1 MYLLDKPRKGGRMKK
16 NFHYNKIT
24 VISGSQIIKVV
35 LFTIILL
42 LFVFSVSGLL
52 TSMKSDY
59 RPSSQSVNEAASIFT
74 GRMLFSL
81 LALENEYFAASLK
94 AEEKQN
100 SNLEQL
106 LKYSV
111 EISLDDPRSLLGK
124 ELPGFSIFD
133 AEIVVAGADMDYTN
147 MPYESAPPNDAV
159 PSVDPDLQNVDS
171 IEETE
176 PGETNQTTNGKKTVF
191 IYHTHNT
198 ESYTPYLKDLK
209 NINLA
214 HHSEVNV
221 TRVGQ
226 KLGAVLGSKGIGA
239 VVDTTDINRVLNQKG
254 LKHSKSYQESRAVV
268 QEAMAG
274 NEDLTYYI
282 DIHRDSRRKDKTTI
296 TINGQAY
303 AKIAF
308 VVGGKNA
315 KYGKNLALAKELH
328 YELEKKYP
336 GLSDGV
342 IVNAGS
348 GQNGVYNQDLSEQAM
363 LLEIGGVD
371 NTFEEAYRTVEA
383 FADVFS
389 KYYWENNEAE
399 EVNASTE
406 ENDE

>member
-1 MYLLDKPRKGGRMKK
+1 MKK
-16 NFHYNKIT
+16 NTHYYKFT
-24 VISGSQIIKVV
+24 VINGSQIIKVV
-35 LFTIILL
+35 LFAIVLL

-52 TSMKSDY
+52 TSMKTDY
-59 RPSSQSVNEAASIFT
+59 RPSSQSVNEAASLFT

-81 LALENEYFAASLK
+81 LGLENEYFAASLK

-100 SNLEQL
+100 SIPKQL

-111 EISLDDPRSLLGK
+111 KISLDDPRSLLGK

-133 AEIVVAGADMDYTN
+133 AEIVVAGSDMTYTN
-147 MPYESAPPNDAV
+147 MPFESAPPNDAV
-159 PSVDPDLQNVDS
+159 PIDDPDLQNVDS
-171 IEETE
+171 IEETDL
-176 PGETNQTTNGKKTVF
+176 GDLNQTTNGKKTVF

-198 ESYTPYLKDLK
+198 ESFTPYLKDLK

-226 KLGAVLGSKGIGA
+226 KLGAALESQGIGA
-239 VVDTTDINRVLNQKG
+239 MVDTTDINGILNQKG

-268 QEAMAG
+268 QEAMTG
-274 NEDLTYYI
+274 NKDLAYYI
-282 DIHRDSRRKDKTTI
+282 DIHRDSRRKDKTTV

-303 AKIAF
+303 SKIAF

-315 KYGKNLALAKELH
+315 KYSKNLALAKELH

-336 GLSDGV
+336 GVSDGV

-363 LLEIGGVD
+363 LLEVGGVD
-371 NTFEEAYRTVEA
+371 NTFEESYRTVEA

-389 KYYWENNEAE
+389 DYYWEINQAE
-399 EVNASTE
+399 EVDASTE
-406 ENDE
+406 SE

>member
-1 MYLLDKPRKGGRMKK
+1 MK
-16 NFHYNKIT
+16 NNTHYNKIT

-35 LFTIILL
+35 VFTIVLL
-42 LFVFSVSGLL
+42 LFVFSMSGLL
-52 TSMKSDY
+52 TSMKVDY
-59 RPSSQSVNEAASIFT
+59 RPSSESVNEAASIFN

-94 AEEKQN
+94 AKEKQN
-100 SNLEQL
+100 SIPEQL

-147 MPYESAPPNDAV
+147 MPFESAPPNDAV
-159 PSVDPDLQNVDS
+159 PSVDPNLQNVDS
-171 IEETE
+171 IEETD
-176 PGETNQTTNGKKTVF
+176 PGENKTTNGKKTVF

-198 ESYTPYLKDLK
+198 ESYTPYLEDLK
-209 NINLA
+209 NINLS

-226 KLGAVLGSKGIGA
+226 KLGSALESKGIGA
-239 VVDTTDINRVLNQKG
+239 IVDTTDINKVLNQKG
-254 LKHSKSYQESRAVV
+254 LKHSKSYQESRTVV

-274 NEDLTYYI
+274 NKDLTYYI
-282 DIHRDSRRKDKTTI
+282 DIHRDSRRKDKTSI

-303 AKIAF
+303 AKIVF

-315 KYGKNLALAKELH
+315 KYGRNLALAKELH

-342 IVNAGS
+342 IVNAAS

-363 LLEIGGVD
+363 LLEVGGVD
-371 NTFEEAYRTVEA
+371 NTFEESYRTVEA

-389 KYYWENNEAE
+389 KYHWENNEAE

-406 ENDE
+406 DNE

>member
-1 MYLLDKPRKGGRMKK
+1 MHLLDKPRKGGRMKK
-16 NFHYNKIT
+16 NYHYNKIT
-24 VISGSQIIKVV
+24 VISGSQIIKVIMLAIV
-35 LFTIILL
+35 LL
-42 LFVFSVSGLL
+42 LFVFSMSGLL
-52 TSMKSDY
+52 TSMKVDY
-59 RPSSQSVNEAASIFT
+59 RPSSDSVNEAASIFT

-94 AEEKQN
+94 EEEKQN
-100 SNLEQL
+100 SIPEQL

-147 MPYESAPPNDAV
+147 MPFESAPPNDAV

-171 IEETE
+171 IEDTD
-176 PGETNQTTNGKKTVF
+176 PGENQSTNGKKTVF

-226 KLGAVLGSKGIGA
+226 KLGAALESKGIGA
-239 VVDTTDINRVLNQKG
+239 VVDTTDINKVLNQKG
-254 LKHSKSYQESRAVV
+254 LKHSKSYQESRTVV
-268 QEAMAG
+268 KEAMAG
-274 NEDLTYYI
+274 NKDLSYYI

-296 TINGQAY
+296 TINGQSY
-303 AKIAF
+303 AKVVF

-315 KYGKNLALAKELH
+315 KYGRNLALAKELH

-342 IVNAGS
+342 IVNAAS

-363 LLEIGGVD
+363 LLEVGGVD
-371 NTFEEAYRTVEA
+371 NTFEESYRTVEA

-389 KYYWENNEAE
+389 KYYWENNKAE
-399 EVNASTE
+399 EVNASSE
-406 ENDE
+406 DN

>member
-1 MYLLDKPRKGGRMKK
+1 MK
-16 NFHYNKIT
+16 NNTHYNKIT

-35 LFTIILL
+35 VFTIVLL
-42 LFVFSVSGLL
+42 LFVFSMSGLL
-52 TSMKSDY
+52 TSMKVDY
-59 RPSSQSVNEAASIFT
+59 RPSSESVNEAASIFN

-94 AEEKQN
+94 AKEKQN
-100 SNLEQL
+100 SIPEQL

-147 MPYESAPPNDAV
+147 MPFESAPPNDAV
-159 PSVDPDLQNVDS
+159 PSVDPNLQNVDS
-171 IEETE
+171 IEETD
-176 PGETNQTTNGKKTVF
+176 PGENKTTNGKKTVF

-198 ESYTPYLKDLK
+198 ESYTPYLEDLK
-209 NINLA
+209 NINLS

-226 KLGAVLGSKGIGA
+226 KLGLALESKGIGA
-239 VVDTTDINRVLNQKG
+239 IVDTTDINKVLNQKG
-254 LKHSKSYQESRAVV
+254 LKHSKSYQESRTVV

-274 NEDLTYYI
+274 NKDLTYYI
-282 DIHRDSRRKDKTTI
+282 DIHRDSRRKDKTSI

-303 AKIAF
+303 AKIVF

-315 KYGKNLALAKELH
+315 KYGRNLALAKELH

-342 IVNAGS
+342 IVNAAS

-363 LLEIGGVD
+363 LLEVGGVD
-371 NTFEEAYRTVEA
+371 NTFEESYRTVEA

-389 KYYWENNEAE
+389 KYHWENTEAE

-406 ENDE
+406 DNE

>member
-1 MYLLDKPRKGGRMKK
+1 MKK
-16 NFHYNKIT
+16 NYHYNKIT
-24 VISGSQIIKVV
+24 VISGSQIIKGIMLAIV
-35 LFTIILL
+35 LL
-42 LFVFSVSGLL
+42 LFVFSMSGLL
-52 TSMKSDY
+52 TSMKVDY
-59 RPSSQSVNEAASIFT
+59 RPSSDSVNEAASIFT

-94 AEEKQN
+94 EEEKQN
-100 SNLEQL
+100 SIPEQL

-147 MPYESAPPNDAV
+147 MPFESAPPNDAV

-171 IEETE
+171 IEDTD
-176 PGETNQTTNGKKTVF
+176 PGENQSTNGKKTVF

-226 KLGAVLGSKGIGA
+226 KLGAALESKGIGA
-239 VVDTTDINRVLNQKG
+239 VVDTTDINKVLNQKG
-254 LKHSKSYQESRAVV
+254 LKHSKSYQESRTVV
-268 QEAMAG
+268 KEAMVG
-274 NEDLTYYI
+274 NKDLAYYI

-296 TINGQAY
+296 TINGQSY
-303 AKIAF
+303 AKVVF

-315 KYGKNLALAKELH
+315 KYGRNLALAKELH

-342 IVNAGS
+342 IVNAAS

-363 LLEIGGVD
+363 LLEVGGVD
-371 NTFEEAYRTVEA
+371 NTFEESYRTVEA

-389 KYYWENNEAE
+389 KYYWENNKAE
-399 EVNASTE
+399 EVNASSE
-406 ENDE
+406 DN

>member
-16 NFHYNKIT
+16 NTHYYKFT
-24 VISGSQIIKVV
+24 VINGSQIIKVV
-35 LFTIILL
+35 LLAIVLL

-52 TSMKSDY
+52 TSMKTDY
-59 RPSSQSVNEAASIFT
+59 RPSSQSVNEAASLFT

-81 LALENEYFAASLK
+81 LGLENEYFAASLK

-100 SNLEQL
+100 SIPEQL

-133 AEIVVAGADMDYTN
+133 AEIVVAGSDMTYTN
-147 MPYESAPPNDAV
+147 MPFESAPPNDAV
-159 PSVDPDLQNVDS
+159 PIDDPDLQNVDS
-171 IEETE
+171 IEETDL
-176 PGETNQTTNGKKTVF
+176 GDLNQTTNGKKAVF

-198 ESYTPYLKDLK
+198 ESFTPYLKDLK

-226 KLGAVLGSKGIGA
+226 KLGAALESQGIGA
-239 VVDTTDINRVLNQKG
+239 MVDTTDINGILNQKG

-268 QEAMAG
+268 QEAMTG
-274 NEDLTYYI
+274 NNDLAYYI
-282 DIHRDSRRKDKTTI
+282 DIHRDSRRKDKTTV

-303 AKIAF
+303 SKIAF

-315 KYGKNLALAKELH
+315 KYSKNLALAKELH

-363 LLEIGGVD
+363 LLEVGGVD
-371 NTFEEAYRTVEA
+371 NTFEESYRTVEA

-389 KYYWENNEAE
+389 DYYWKINQAE
-399 EVNASTE
+399 EVDASTE
-406 ENDE
+406 GE